1 MKFFYPIHQSII
13 DLYVNA
19 LTLRL
24 LHERIEGI
32 GPKGMTQQIQTE
44 VDEAASEFTLSARR
58 AEQLFGSPFNV
69 QHQLDVFTSQ
79 RSGDA

>member
-19 LTLRL
+19 LTLRIL
-24 LHERIEGI
+24 QEKLDEI
-32 GPKGMTQQIQTE
+32 GPQGLTEDVKME
-44 VDEAASEFTLSARR
+44 VDTAANEFAISARR
-58 AEQLFGSPFNV
+58 AEQLFGSPINV
-69 QHQLDVFTSQ
+69 QYQLDTFTAQ